1 MKLLVGLA
9 EDQVLQRIGTRG
21 ASAHLT
27 GSCAETGPVLATV
40 SSGRSALKGW
50 TERRVGEAKGGG
62 FEVTLEGLPA
72 GGPYRMELRCRKE
85 AAKVKAF
92 YVGDVWLL
100 AGQSNME
107 GVGDMDGAAKPHP
120 LIRAF
125 SMRREWR
132 QASDPLHVLGESP
145 DACHAGARQL
155 TVEQGETMRRNA
167 KKGVGVGI
175 FFAREMLACSG
186 VPQGLIATA
195 HGGTSMA
202 QWDPALKDKGGDSMY
217 GSMLRSWRA
226 TGQPVAG
233 VLWYQGESDS
243 DGAPVDVYT
252 EKMRALVAAVRRDLK
267 QPALPWLMVQL
278 GAVMGGWG
286 GPRWNNIQEQQ
297 RLLPRK
303 IKTLEVVTA
312 IDLSLDDNIHIGST
326 AFPVLAKRLARAA
339 DRLAYGNRREE
350 PMPVLKVILPPDTKT
365 APGVI
370 TVVYEHVPGGLQAAG
385 EPRGFALVDG
395 EGKDL
400 GLIYKTTL
408 HGNTA
413 RLYFQPNLILPGDT
427 RLAYGHGRMPVCT
440 LTDGRGCALP
450 VFAAQTFLK
459 PTAFL
464 PFVTMWRVTPPVAA
478 PAAALGE
485 MVCPDVEAYGAV
497 PRTYS
502 LEGFANEHPRWL
514 GKEGHGYFAAKL
526 TLPETMRLDFM
537 LGYDGPFRVWID
549 GEAFY
554 TDLDGINPCVVDEFS
569 RTTTLAAGEHV
580 VTVAMD
586 INGGVAWGFFLRLRR
601 ADLSAAQ
608 IRSGEFL
615 RPVYSV

>member
-1 MKLLVGLA
+1 MGRA
-9 EDQVLQRIGTRG
+9 TRG
-21 ASAHLT
+21 AFT
-27 GSCAETGPVLATV
+27 AE
-40 SSGRSALKGW
+40 LKGI
-50 TERRVGEAKGGG
+50 
-62 FEVTLEGLPA
+62 PA
-72 GGPYRMELRCRKE
+72 GGPYRLALSCGDAEVR
-85 AAKVKAF
+85 VKAF

-132 QASDPLHVLGESP
+132 RAEDPLHVLGESP

-155 TVEQGETMRRNA
+155 TVEQGETIRRNA

-175 FFAREMLACSG
+175 FFAREMLERSG

-202 QWDPALKDKGGDSMY
+202 QWDPALQDKGGDSIY
-217 GSMLRSWRA
+217 GSMLLSWRA

-243 DGAPVDVYT
+243 DGAAVDVYT
-252 EKMRALVAAVRRDLK
+252 EKMRTLVAAVRRDLK

-286 GPRWNNIQEQQ
+286 GPRWNSIQEQQ

-303 IKTLEVVTA
+303 IKALEVVTA
-312 IDLSLDDNIHIGST
+312 IDLSLDDNIHIGAT

-339 DRLAYGNRREE
+339 DRLVYGNRREA
-350 PMPVLKVILPPDTKT
+350 PMPALKAILPPDTKR

-370 TVVYEHVPGGLQAAG
+370 TVVYDNVPGGLRSAG

-413 RLYFQPNLILPGDT
+413 RLHFQPNLILPGDT

-440 LTDGRGCALP
+440 LTDVRGCALP
-450 VFAAQTFLK
+450 VFAAQAFMK

-464 PFVTMWRVTPPVAA
+464 PFVTTWRVTPPVAA

-485 MVCPDVEAYGAV
+485 LTCPDAEAHGAV
-497 PRTYS
+497 TRTYS
-502 LEGFANEHPRWL
+502 LEGFANEHPRWM
-514 GKEGHGYFAAKL
+514 GKAGHGYFSAKL
-526 TLPETMRLDFM
+526 TLPETMKLDFM
-537 LGYDGPFRVWID
+537 LGYDGPFRMWID
-549 GEAFY
+549 GVPFY
-554 TDLDGINPCVVDEFS
+554 TDLDGINPCVADEFS
-569 RTTTLAAGEHV
+569 KTTTLKAGEHV

-586 INGGVAWGFFLRLRR
+586 LNGGVAWGFFLRLRR
-601 ADLSAAQ
+601 ADLSAKE
-608 IRSGEFL
+608 IREGTFG
-615 RPVYSV
+615 RPVYSAT